1 MVMGGYAVTLCKI
14 AIILNKNAKNLICIC
29 IIRSI
34 ILAWLFLL
42 AGNYTS
48 GCGKRNENEN
58 VRYENIF
65 QLNHYFHN
73 FKYLHIRSQKKKNV
87 YRLILKE
94 IKVH

>member
-1 MVMGGYAVTLCKI
+1 MRGYAETLCKI

-48 GCGKRNENEN
+48 GCVKRNENEN

-73 FKYLHIRSQKKKNV
+73 FKYLHIRTQKKKKSTDS
-87 YRLILKE
+87 Y
-94 IKVH
+94 